1 MWDVCNVNNLSNKRG
16 GKKVIFE
23 KIIPSIVDNFPID
36 EITNTIQIDGDS
48 AHNIE
53 DNNEVVKDIK
63 DSNLPLIITKKPPQ
77 SMFLNMLDLRYFE
90 SIKVYNTIKT
100 VTVLRTL

>member
-1 MWDVCNVNNLSNKRG
+1 M
-16 GKKVIFE
+16 IFE